1 MDRLVALVSIMPALP
16 RPDLLE
22 HGRDLLAAV
31 LAPKPGAEVR
41 HELGAH
47 LAHRARARSQH
58 TLNRRY
64 LGGCQGGYLVS
75 VHLVPPA
82 RVAATA
88 WVEVGAD
95 QGGAEL
101 GRRDVQHQGQLL
113 VSRRPAQRRV
123 LAQRAAHLQQ

>member
-1 MDRLVALVSIMPALP
+1 MEDVRGNIYIVSI
-16 RPDLLE
+16 
-22 HGRDLLAAV
+22 
-31 LAPKPGAEVR
+31 
-41 HELGAH
+41 
-47 LAHRARARSQH
+47 
-58 TLNRRY
+58 
-64 LGGCQGGYLVS
+64 
-75 VHLVPPA
+75 HLVPPA

>member
-1 MDRLVALVSIMPALP
+1 MPALP

-31 LAPKPGAEVR
+31 LGLEPGAEVR

-64 LGGCQGGYLVS
+64 LGRCQGGISSVSYLAKYLVS

>member
-1 MDRLVALVSIMPALP
+1 MSGGEYLV
-16 RPDLLE
+16 
-22 HGRDLLAAV
+22 
-31 LAPKPGAEVR
+31 
-41 HELGAH
+41 
-47 LAHRARARSQH
+47 
-58 TLNRRY
+58 
-64 LGGCQGGYLVS
+64 LVS

-95 QGGAEL
+95 KAGAEL

-113 VSRRPAQRRV
+113 VSRPPAQRRV

>member
-1 MDRLVALVSIMPALP
+1 MEDVRGGISSISY
-16 RPDLLE
+16 
-22 HGRDLLAAV
+22 LA
-31 LAPKPGAEVR
+31 K
-41 HELGAH
+41 
-47 LAHRARARSQH
+47 
-58 TLNRRY
+58 
-64 LGGCQGGYLVS
+64 YLVS
-75 VHLVPPA
+75 LHLVPPGLVA
-82 RVAATA
+82 AATA